1 MSEQQATDTAAA
13 AAPATAPAASSD
25 PNTSANQVLA
35 GSTSDINMA
44 DNAESNAAA
53 IRAQVER
60 EHALADAQKRLKV
73 LEKEVKRVKE
83 EKRGVESER
92 DGAGQSFPLAS
103 RL

>member
-13 AAPATAPAASSD
+13 VAPAAPAASSD
-25 PNTSANQVLA
+25 PNTSARQEPA
-35 GSTSDINMA
+35 SSPSDINMA
-44 DNAESNAAA
+44 DNAESDAAA

-92 DGAGQSFPLAS
+92 DGAGQSFPPV
-103 RL
+103 RQ